1 MGVAPAELSNSVQ
14 LHIQAANY
22 MRERIYDHLWEPDD
36 QIPTEHELCEILGM
50 SRGTVR
56 RAIRALVDENLLV
69 QIRGKGTF
77 VSRTVFTHPTG
88 STLISFAESLRSQGV
103 SFTTRVVK
111 HEVVP
116 ADERLASKLFLKVG
130 DPVLT
135 MDRVRSVEGKPVL
148 LLQSCINLKVLPGLE
163 KIDFNTHTLFATIE
177 SMFGKRIGHSNA
189 RYAACVAG
197 EERGE
202 LLHVGPDSP
211 VLHLE
216 QQIFLTDNTSA
227 EWSNVWLIANNY
239 VVGTVLQR
247 I

>member
-1 MGVAPAELSNSVQ
+1 MAEIRNSVH
-14 LHIQAANY
+14 LHVQAANY
-22 MRERIYDHLWEPDD
+22 MREKIYDHVWEADS
-36 QIPTEHELCEILGM
+36 QIPTEHELAETLGM
-50 SRGTVR
+50 ARGTVR
-56 RAIRALVDENLLV
+56 RAIQALVSENLLI

-88 STLISFAESLRSQGV
+88 STLISFAESLRAQGV
-103 SFTTRVVK
+103 SFTTRVVH
-111 HEVVP
+111 HEVIP
-116 ADERLASKLFLKVG
+116 ADELLASKLFVSVG
-130 DPVLT
+130 DPVLK

-148 LLQSCINLKVLPGLE
+148 YLESNINLKALPGLE
-163 KIDFNTHTLFATIE
+163 DVDFNTQTLFATIE
-177 SMFGKRIGHSNA
+177 AMFGKRIGHSNA
-189 RYAACVAG
+189 RYAARVAG

-202 LLHVGPDSP
+202 ILGVDPDSP